1 MTYYENGLLRARWA
15 SWRDARAGRT
25 AQANARWGW
34 IKAPGERGPILWM
47 QSFSD
52 ADQQRLGIELAKAIA
67 EKRRDLRMVMTFETE
82 YPALLKQHTE
92 SAERLGYGFGPC
104 DHPQAVGRVLE
115 RLSPLRYLA
124 LGRTP
129 RPRLAAALGWGKIP
143 AVLIAADPGSQIPA
157 SLEAVYPRDTR
168 QAGAWAGRG
177 ITEAV
182 QEPVDFATLFT
193 IAQVDPNFRTMIS
206 GTDEGLLWWAQ
217 GLSAAQWAG
226 WRQAWAASP
235 LSRQGLLFLGGA
247 DVPADLPRLSG
258 WQRAP
263 LPAGAVIAVD
273 ADRWYPALSAAAQ
286 AVHLQTA
293 SPMLQW
299 QVYAGSRPISV
310 SPGVTLNAAEQ
321 LDADTILTLEDP
333 AQILGHWQALRGD
346 VMAARQ
352 RGDATRRIFWQ
363 ERRHAGERLPEFL
376 QRVFDW

>member
-47 QSFSD
+47 QSYSD
-52 ADQQRLGIELAKAIA
+52 AGQQRLGIELAKAMA

-82 YPALLKQHTE
+82 YPALLAQHTE
-92 SAERLGYGFGPC
+92 GAERLGYGFGPC
-104 DHPQAVGRVLE
+104 DHPQAVRRVLE

-129 RPRLAAALGWGKIP
+129 RPQLAAALGRGQIP
-143 AVLIAADPGSQIPA
+143 AVLMAADPSPQIPA
-157 SLEAVYPRDTR
+157 PLEAVYPRDAR
-168 QAGAWAGRG
+168 QAGAWVKRGR
-177 ITEAV
+177 TEV
-182 QEPVDFATLFT
+182 IQEPVDFTTLFT
-193 IAQVDPNFRTMIS
+193 IAQVDPNFRAMIG
-206 GTDEGLLWWAQ
+206 GTDEGLLWWVQ

-226 WRQAWAASP
+226 WRQAWAASS
-235 LSRQGLLFLGGA
+235 LSRQGLLFLGGTGA
-247 DVPADLPRLSG
+247 PADLPRLSA
-258 WQRAP
+258 WQRTP
-263 LPAGAVIAVD
+263 LSAGAVVVVD
-273 ADRWYPALSAAAQ
+273 DDRWYPALSAAAQ
-286 AVHLQTA
+286 AVHLRIA
-293 SPMLQW
+293 SAMLQW
-299 QVYAGSRPISV
+299 QVYAGSRPISI
-310 SPGVTLNAAEQ
+310 SSGLTLNASEQ

-333 AQILGHWQALRGD
+333 AQILDHWQALRGD